1 MIAGYCSPS
10 SPGSNVWLTTS
21 ASGSNPAEALDGDAV
36 LGLRRDRPDLRF
48 AAIAAFRRAALLSM
62 KDEVAADS

>member
-1 MIAGYCSPS
+1 MVAEYGSPS

-21 ASGSNPAEALDGDAV
+21 ASDSNAAEALGGDAL
-36 LGLRRDRPDLRF
+36 LGLRRDRPGLRF
-48 AAIAAFRRAALLSM
+48 AATAAFRRAALLSM